1 MTDALLKEALNPP
14 QYEAATTVEG
24 PVLVLAGAG
33 SGKTRVLTY
42 RIAYLVGACHVMPY
56 HILAITFTNKA
67 AREMRERTER
77 LLGGDVSGMWLH
89 TFHAACGKILRAH
102 GDKLGFSKNFV
113 IYDDAETLAA
123 IKEVQRCLNIDEKF
137 LSARGIRSVIAH
149 CKDQM
154 QTPEIFAKNV
164 SMDNYE
170 ERMYAQSYQLYQ
182 EILREND
189 AMDFDDMI
197 LMTIKLFKQEPD
209 VLAYYQ
215 NKFKYILVDEYQ
227 DTNRAQYEFIS
238 LLAKEHHNLCVVGD
252 DDQSIYSFRGAD
264 ISNILN
270 FEKEY
275 PETKVVKLEQN
286 YRSTQPILDVAN
298 CVIANNRGRKGKKL
312 WTDQTDGSLPKRYV
326 AESQYEES
334 YYIAREIR
342 RLVDSGD
349 YSYKDMAVLYRA
361 NALSNAVE
369 SALLRDGMPYRVY
382 GGMKFF
388 DRKEIKDL
396 IAYLR
401 VFNNPSDELALKRI
415 VNVPKRGIGDT
426 TVSYASDIAHT
437 EGVSLFEVLSS
448 ADRYP
453 KLSRAASKMQAFA
466 ASFMEL
472 MFKQDEMTLT
482 EFVEAVLDGTG
493 MIREYEKERNVEA
506 DAKIDNLREFLS
518 VTKTYEDEQIAQGN
532 MRPTLSEFLEN
543 VSLSTDADQDASEG
557 DNKVTLMTIHSAKGL
572 EFPVVFVIGME
583 ETIFPSTKSEECDG
597 GIAEERRLCYVAIT
611 RARELLY
618 LTNARSRMLYGQTTH
633 NLPSRFLGE
642 IPDEYLEGS
651 PKRQERSAYSYTQR
665 SSFSGNDAFWQRVQV
680 RNEATRPAPKQKV
693 WDFTRQETPQAI
705 ASRENYLTDC
715 NVGDRVRHK
724 KFGDGTVTKILGD
737 GKNKTLEIH
746 FDDHGMKRLVLL
758 YAKLISI

>member
-1 MTDALLKEALNPP
+1 ML
-14 QYEAATTVEG
+14 
-24 PVLVLAGAG
+24 
-33 SGKTRVLTY
+33 
-42 RIAYLVGACHVMPY
+42 
-56 HILAITFTNKA
+56 
-67 AREMRERTER
+67 
-77 LLGGDVSGMWLH
+77 
-89 TFHAACGKILRAH
+89 
-102 GDKLGFSKNFV
+102 
-113 IYDDAETLAA
+113 
-123 IKEVQRCLNIDEKF
+123 
-137 LSARGIRSVIAH
+137 
-149 CKDQM
+149 
-154 QTPEIFAKNV
+154 TPEGFAKTV

-170 ERMYAQSYQLYQ
+170 DRMYAQSYRLYQ

-197 LMTIKLFKQEPD
+197 LMTIKLFKQEPE

-238 LLAKEHHNLCVVGD
+238 LLARDHRNLCVVGD
-252 DDQSIYSFRGAD
+252 DDQSIYGFRGAD

-298 CVIANNRGRKGKKL
+298 CIIKNNTGRKGKKL
-312 WTDQTDGSLPKRYV
+312 WTEIAQGDLPKV
-326 AESQYEES
+326 QVGDSQYEES
-334 YYIAREIR
+334 YFIAREIR
-342 RLVDSGD
+342 RLVDSGE

-401 VFNNPSDELALKRI
+401 VFNNPADELALKRI

-426 TVSYASDIAHT
+426 TVGYASDIAHT
-437 EGVSLFEVLSS
+437 EGITLFEVLSS
-448 ADRYP
+448 ADQYS
-453 KLSRAASKMQAFA
+453 KLSRVAGKMQAFA
-466 ASFMEL
+466 ASFMAL
-472 MFKQDEMTLT
+472 MFRQDELSLT
-482 EFVEAVLDGTG
+482 EFVEEVLRTTG
-493 MIREYEKERNVEA
+493 MIQEYEKEKSVEA

-518 VTKTYEDEQIAQGN
+518 VTKTYEEEQIAQGN
-532 MRPTLSEFLEN
+532 MRPTLAEFLEN
-543 VSLSTDADQDASEG
+543 VSLSTDADQDASG
-557 DNKVTLMTIHSAKGL
+557 DDNKVTLMTIHSAKGL

-583 ETIFPSTKSEECDG
+583 ESIFPSTKSVETAG
-597 GIAEERRLCYVAIT
+597 GIDEERRLCYVAVT

-618 LTNARSRMLYGQTTH
+618 LTRARGRMLYGQTTH
-633 NLPSRFLGE
+633 NPPSRFLKE
-642 IPDEYLEGS
+642 IPEEYVQGG
-651 PKRQERSAYSYTQR
+651 ERQR
-665 SSFSGNDAFWQRVQV
+665 SHRDYCFDQRTSYSGNDAFWQRVQM
-680 RNEATRPAPKQKV
+680 TREAPKQKV
-693 WDFTRQETPQAI
+693 WDFTKKEVQNTSSDAEPYI
-705 ASRENYLTDC
+705 TDC
-715 NVGDRVRHK
+715 QVGARVRHK

-746 FDDHGMKRLVLL
+746 FDACGMKRLVLL

>member
-1 MTDALLKEALNPP
+1 MTDAFLKEALNPP
-14 QYEAATTVEG
+14 QYEAATAVDG

-89 TFHAACGKILRAH
+89 TFHATCGKILRMHAE
-102 GDKLGFSKNFV
+102 KLGFSKNFV
-113 IYDDAETLAA
+113 IYDDAETLSA
-123 IKEVQRCLNIDEKF
+123 IKEVQRRLNIDDKV

-154 QTPEIFAKNV
+154 LTPDAFAKKA

-170 ERMYAQSYQLYQ
+170 ERMYAQSYRLYQ
-182 EILREND
+182 EILRDND

-197 LMTIKLFKQEPD
+197 LMTIKLFKQEPE

-238 LLAKEHHNLCVVGD
+238 LLAREHRNLCVVGD

-298 CVIANNRGRKGKKL
+298 CIISNNRGRKGKKL
-312 WTDQTDGSLPKRYV
+312 WTAISEGELPKRYMG
-326 AESQYEES
+326 ESQYEES
-334 YYIAREIR
+334 YYISREIR
-342 RLVDSGD
+342 RLIDSGE

-369 SALLRDGMPYRVY
+369 SALLRDGIPYRVY

-401 VFNNPSDELALKRI
+401 VFNNPSDEIALKRI

-426 TVSYASDIAHT
+426 TIGYASDIAHA
-437 EGVSLFEVLSS
+437 EDISLFEVLSS
-448 ADRYP
+448 AEQYA
-453 KLSRAASKMQAFA
+453 KLSRTAAKMQSFA

-472 MFKQDEMTLT
+472 MFKQDELSLT

-518 VTKTYEDEQIAQGN
+518 VTKTYEEEQVAQGN
-532 MRPTLSEFLEN
+532 QRPTLAEFLEN
-543 VSLSTDADQDASEG
+543 VSLSTDADQDATED

-583 ETIFPSTKSEECDG
+583 ETIFPSSKSVETEG
-597 GIAEERRLCYVAIT
+597 GIDEERRLCYVAVT
-611 RARELLY
+611 RARNLLY
-618 LTNARSRMLYGQTTH
+618 LTHARGRMLYGQTTH

-642 IPDEYLEGS
+642 IPEEYLSGS
-651 PKRQERSAYSYTQR
+651 PVRKSSSPFTQSRPSSY
-665 SSFSGNDAFWQRVQV
+665 SGNDAFWQNVRVKY
-680 RNEATRPAPKQKV
+680 EAPRQKV
-693 WDFTRQETPQAI
+693 WDF
-705 ASRENYLTDC
+705 SRTESKPTSVAQENYITDC
-715 NVGDRVRHK
+715 QVGARVRHK
-724 KFGDGTVTKILGD
+724 KFGDGTVTKILGE

-746 FDDHGMKRLVLL
+746 FDDCGMKRLILL

>member
-1 MTDALLKEALNPP
+1 MTDALLKEALNQP
-14 QYEAATTVEG
+14 QYEAATTVDG

-102 GDKLGFSKNFV
+102 GDKLGFSKNFI
-113 IYDDAETLAA
+113 IYDDAETMAA
-123 IKEVQRCLNIDEKF
+123 IKEVQRRLNIDDKVI
-137 LSARGIRSVIAH
+137 SARGIRNVIAH

-154 QTPEIFAKNV
+154 LTPDGFAKTV
-164 SMDNYE
+164 SSDNYE
-170 ERMYAQSYQLYQ
+170 ERMYAQSYRLYQ
-182 EILREND
+182 DILREND

-197 LMTIKLFKQEPD
+197 LMTIKLFKQEPE

-238 LLAKEHHNLCVVGD
+238 LLAREHHNLCVVGD

-298 CVIANNRGRKGKKL
+298 CIIHNNTGRKGKKL
-312 WTDQTDGSLPKRYV
+312 WTNILEGELPTLHL

-334 YYIAREIR
+334 YYISREIR
-342 RLVDSGD
+342 KLIESGE
-349 YSYKDMAVLYRA
+349 YSYKDIAVLYRA

-401 VFNNPSDELALKRI
+401 VFNNPADELALKRI

-426 TVSYASDIAHT
+426 TVGYASDIAHT
-437 EGVSLFEVLSS
+437 EGITLFEVLSS
-448 ADRYP
+448 AAQYS
-453 KLSRAASKMQAFA
+453 KLSRAAVKMQAFA

-472 MFKQDEMTLT
+472 MFKQDELSLT

-493 MIREYEKERNVEA
+493 MIQEYERERSVEA

-532 MRPTLSEFLEN
+532 MRPTLAEFLEN
-543 VSLSTDADQDASEG
+543 VSLSTDGDEDASAG

-583 ETIFPSTKSEECDG
+583 ETVFPSVKSVETAG
-597 GIAEERRLCYVAIT
+597 GIDEERRLCYVAIT
-611 RARELLY
+611 RARKLLY
-618 LTNARSRMLYGQTTH
+618 LTHARGRMLYGQTTH
-633 NLPSRFLGE
+633 NQPSRFLRE
-642 IPDEYLEGS
+642 IPEEYLKG
-651 PKRQERSAYSYTQR
+651 RQTQGRSNTYAYSQRSAL
-665 SSFSGNDAFWQRVQV
+665 SGNDAFWQNVRVKDETP
-680 RNEATRPAPKQKV
+680 RRKV
-693 WDFTRQETPQAI
+693 WDFTKKETNYTPQSTTEQYI
-705 ASRENYLTDC
+705 TSC
-715 NVGDRVRHK
+715 KVGDRVRHK
-724 KFGDGTVTKILGD
+724 KFGDGTVTKIIGE
-737 GKNKTLEIH
+737 GKNTTLEIH
-746 FDDHGMKRLVLL
+746 FDDWGMKRLIML

>member
-1 MTDALLKEALNPP
+1 MTAALLKEALNQP
-14 QYEAATTVEG
+14 QYEAATTVNG

-102 GDKLGFSKNFV
+102 GDKLGYSKNFI
-113 IYDDAETLAA
+113 IYDDAETMSA
-123 IKEVQRCLNIDEKF
+123 IKEAQRRLNIDDKV
-137 LSARGIRSVIAH
+137 LPARGIRNVIAH
-149 CKDQM
+149 CKDRM
-154 QTPEIFAKNV
+154 LTPEGYAKTV

-170 ERMYAQSYQLYQ
+170 DRMYAQSYRLYQ

-238 LLAKEHHNLCVVGD
+238 LLAREHRNLCVVGD

-298 CVIANNRGRKGKKL
+298 CIIKNNAGRKGKKL
-312 WTDQTDGSLPKRYV
+312 WTDISQGELPKV
-326 AESQYEES
+326 QVGDTQYEES
-334 YYIAREIR
+334 YYITREIR
-342 RLVDSGD
+342 RLIDSGE

-369 SALLRDGMPYRVY
+369 SALLREGMPYRVY

-401 VFNNPSDELALKRI
+401 VFNNPADELALKRI

-426 TVSYASDIAHT
+426 TVGYASDIARA
-437 EGVSLFEVLSS
+437 EGITLFEVLSS
-448 ADRYP
+448 AEQYS
-453 KLSRAASKMQAFA
+453 KLSRAASKMQSFA

-472 MFKQDEMTLT
+472 MFKQDDLSLT
-482 EFVEAVLDGTG
+482 DFVDEVLRNTG
-493 MIREYEKERNVEA
+493 MIQEYEKEKSVEA

-518 VTKTYEDEQIAQGN
+518 VTKTYEEEQIAQGN
-532 MRPTLSEFLEN
+532 LRPTLAEFLEN
-543 VSLSTDADQDASEG
+543 VSLSTDADQDPSG
-557 DNKVTLMTIHSAKGL
+557 SDNKVTLMTIHSAKGL
-572 EFPVVFVIGME
+572 EFPVVFVIGLE
-583 ETIFPSTKSEECDG
+583 ESIFPSTKSVETAGD
-597 GIAEERRLCYVAIT
+597 IYEERRLCYVAVT

-618 LTNARSRMLYGQTTH
+618 LTRARGRMLYGQTTH
-633 NLPSRFLGE
+633 NPPSRFLNE
-642 IPDEYLEGS
+642 IPEEYVSGQA
-651 PKRQERSAYSYTQR
+651 PKRRFGDMDQR
-665 SSFSGNDAFWQRVQV
+665 SSYSGYSGNDAFWQNVRVQHEKP
-680 RNEATRPAPKQKV
+680 RQKV
-693 WDFTRQETPQAI
+693 WDFSKKEVHNTSAGTETYI
-705 ASRENYLTDC
+705 TDC
-715 NVGDRVRHK
+715 QVGARVRHK
-724 KFGDGTVTKILGD
+724 KFGDGTVTKILGA
-737 GKNKTLEIH
+737 GQNKTLEIH
-746 FDDHGMKRLVLL
+746 FDTCGMKRLVLL
-758 YAKLISI
+758 YAKLIAI